1 MEPLG
6 LAPRIVLEVDGLNAI
21 IDLVREGL
29 GFAVLPPYTL
39 GGLHRPHPFSLH
51 TLAQPKVTSELMLV
65 TSARRP
71 ITETHKAVR
80 ALLAQTI
87 AALPAG

>member
-1 MEPLG
+1 METLG
-6 LAPRIVLEVDGLNAI
+6 LKPRIALEVDGLNAI

-39 GGLHRPHPFSLH
+39 GALPRPHPFTLH
-51 TLAQPKVTSELMLV
+51 TLAQPQVTSELMLV

-80 ALLAQTI
+80 ALLAQTL
-87 AALPAG
+87 AAMAE